1 MIGVGVGA
9 ADLFLLLLL
18 EILLELLLFVGG
30 DSVNADLLRRNS
42 TLAKSDENVLL
53 FVLVVVVVVV
63 AVAVILRLFLDV
75 SSGGDMAAAD

>member
-1 MIGVGVGA
+1 MIGV
-9 ADLFLLLLL
+9 
-18 EILLELLLFVGG
+18 G

-63 AVAVILRLFLDV
+63 VAVAVILRLFLDV
-75 SSGGDMAAAD
+75 SGGDMAAAD